1 MHMITRFVVV
11 HRFILFF
18 THYRI
23 KAHQNMEEDPYDG
36 STEEEDDDKE
46 GVYWCMLLTTS
57 ITACV

>member
-1 MHMITRFVVV
+1 MCIDLSYSSHITV
-11 HRFILFF
+11 
-18 THYRI
+18 
-23 KAHQNMEEDPYDG
+23 KAHQNMEDDPYDG